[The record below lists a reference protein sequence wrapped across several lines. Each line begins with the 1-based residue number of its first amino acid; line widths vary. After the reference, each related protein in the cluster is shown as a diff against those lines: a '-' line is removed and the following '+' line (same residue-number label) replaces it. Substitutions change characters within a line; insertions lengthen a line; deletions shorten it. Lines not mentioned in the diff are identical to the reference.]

1 LVLSETVVVC
11 VSVPLTPVSVSIKL
25 PAGVLVPVVTERLD
39 DAVAG
44 FGVKLALA
52 PVGRPLTLKVTWPV
66 KPPVG
71 LIVTL

>member
-1 LVLSETVVVC
+1 MSETVVVC

-25 PAGVLVPVVTERLD
+25 PAGVLAAVVTERLD

-44 FGVKLALA
+44 FGVKLPLA

-71 LIVTL
+71 LIVTA

>member
-1 LVLSETVVVC
+1 MSETVVVC

-25 PAGVLVPVVTERLD
+25 PTGVLAPVVTESVD

-44 FGVKLALA
+44 FGVKLPLA

-66 KPPVG
+66 NPPVG
-71 LIVTL
+71 LIVTP